1 MAVSATTQTESTMPS
16 GANLRGSNTAMAR
29 MLISQVVQKVGGAM
43 ITIAL
48 VGVVV
53 NQVLTTQVVQNTS
66 GPLNVVD
73 QLGST
78 GQAAIGFLIL
88 ALLVMA
94 ARVIMNIM
102 GDGGF

>member
-1 MAVSATTQTESTMPS
+1 MAVSATTQTESTPPR
-16 GANLRGSNTAMAR
+16 GASLRGGKTAMAR
-29 MLISQVVQKVGGAM
+29 MLISQVVQKIGGAM

-53 NQVLTTQVVQNTS
+53 NQVLTTDVVANTS
-66 GPLNVVD
+66 GPLNVVN

>member
-1 MAVSATTQTESTMPS
+1 MASTATASTESTMPR
-16 GANLRGSNTAMAR
+16 GASLRGTKSAMAR
-29 MLISQVVQKVGGAM
+29 MMISQVVQKVGGAM

-53 NQVLTTQVVQNTS
+53 NQVLTTSVVNNTS

-73 QLGST
+73 QLGTT